1 MQQSLSPDQQRD
13 DLLRAAQN
21 AAATIAAATIAAVYQ
36 WADQVHAAGGPTC
49 ISGIAACKAMLDSL
63 NKNRERCDTLII
75 ALLRAAIEQAE
86 GAGDA

>member
-21 AAATIAAATIAAVYQ
+21 AAATIAAIYQ
-36 WADQVHAAGGPTC
+36 WVDRVHAAGGPTC

-63 NKNRERCDTLII
+63 NKNRERCDMLVV
-75 ALLRAAIEQAE
+75 APLRAAIKQAK

>member
-21 AAATIAAATIAAVYQ
+21 AAATIAAVYQ
-36 WADQVHAAGGPTC
+36 WADRVHAAGGPTC

-63 NKNRERCDTLII
+63 NRNRERCDMLIV
-75 ALLRAAIEQAE
+75 APLRAAIEQAK
-86 GAGDA
+86 GASNA